1 MNIQRPQ
8 MTRDQLIDSVMK
20 TLWDNEE
27 TPAVGFDD
35 TRCQAEK
42 IADQILRDQDPA
54 RLFTLKEG
62 ARFTLSEEIVIVNGG
77 DEFIILSDS
86 DSIRFNKSEAAE
98 LADFLSQWAGV

>member
-1 MNIQRPQ
+1 MNIQRPAT
-8 MTRDQLIDSVMK
+8 TRDQLIDSVLK
-20 TLWDNEE
+20 ALWNEE
-27 TPAVGFDD
+27 EMGADIDD
-35 TRCQAEK
+35 THRAEK